1 MACQNSGYIGGNWG
15 GGTGAAVHAECTRPV
30 QDATIKAFLP
40 SNEALQAPSSGQV
53 LPLGSLAQ
61 RGVPD
66 VTSSTADAHCSTV
79 HALEL
84 CRGYLCS
91 AGGDAMIR
99 VWDAAT
105 LKLHR

>member
-1 MACQNSGYIGGNWG
+1 MLIVLF
-15 GGTGAAVHAECTRPV
+15 TM

-40 SNEALQAPSSGQV
+40 SNDALQAPSTGQV

-66 VTSSTADAHCSTV
+66 ATSSTADAHCSTV

-91 AGGDAMIR
+91 AGGDAMVR

>member
-1 MACQNSGYIGGNWG
+1 MKVLR
-15 GGTGAAVHAECTRPV
+15 GAESCANCAASI

-40 SNEALQAPSSGQV
+40 SNEALQAPSNGQV

-66 VTSSTADAHCSTV
+66 ATSSTADAHCSTV